1 MTWLVKMWIGGVS
14 LLKWEYGFSE
24 GKCRRIPTVISRRF
38 QMYSW
43 MAAIKI
49 VDGSINLVIPWLA
62 VDEFSFTCVCHH
74 WLFCH
79 KKDRGKRVKLWQTL
93 YETGGEDHI
102 PAKESPS
109 LELGVRL
116 SGDRMSG
123 RMKDPFRSICIL
135 QLASQTTDSYKNR
148 CTERVACLVLS
159 LQISDSSLTF
169 SRVPASKFTIDILS
183 INSFSCFSSHSGG
196 MSSKSVAFSIW
207 FIILI

>member
-159 LQISDSSLTF
+159 LHGPLSVKMLTKW
-169 SRVPASKFTIDILS
+169 AYWHLS
-183 INSFSCFSSHSGG
+183 IKQEIAS
-196 MSSKSVAFSIW
+196 AFKNLKFFTMW
-207 FIILI
+207 GKHT